1 MSLVT
6 PLRNLDRGALDP
18 RRVRRDFPIFERNPD
33 LVFLDSGASAQ
44 KPSVVID
51 GVAEF
56 YRRDYANVH
65 RGVYRLS
72 ARSTE
77 LYEEAREKVRR
88 FLNAADAREIVFVR
102 NATEAI
108 NLVAY
113 SWGQTFLKAGDEVLI
128 TEMEHHANIVPWQ
141 LLRDRVGVKLVVA
154 PVDATNGLD
163 MAAFESLLSARTRL
177 VAVTHVANVTGAVLP
192 VESIVRLAHGKGAKV
207 LLDGCQ
213 AAPRLPLDLQALD
226 CDFYVFSGHKTY
238 GPTGIGVLYGK
249 KSLLDA
255 MPPWQGGGDMILE
268 VTFAKTT
275 FQDPPHRFEAGT
287 PDISGA
293 IGLGIA
299 LDYLEGLGRAAIL
312 EHEEALTGYGVD
324 RLSAMPGVHLV
335 GAGQRRLAILSVH
348 VDGIHPHDLATV
360 LDQHNVA
367 IRAGHHCAQPFLDKL
382 GLAATARASLGIY
395 NDESDIDALADA
407 IRAAQTMFKVAK

>member
-382 GLAATARASLGIY
+382 GLVATARASLGIY

>member
-1 MSLVT
+1 MTLVT
-6 PLRNLDRGALDP
+6 PLRTVGRATLDP
-18 RRVRRDFPIFERNPD
+18 RRVRCDFPIFERNPG

-44 KPSVVID
+44 KPAAVID

-77 LYEEAREKVRR
+77 LYEGAREKVRR
-88 FLNAADAREIVFVR
+88 FLNAGDAREIVFVR
-102 NATEAI
+102 NATEGI
-108 NLVAY
+108 NLVAN
-113 SWGQTFLKAGDEVLI
+113 SWGATFLKAGDEVLI

-141 LLRDRVGVKLVVA
+141 LLRDRVGLKLVVA

-163 MAAFESLLSARTRL
+163 MAKFAALLSARTKL
-177 VAVTHVANVTGAVLP
+177 VAVTHLSNVTGAVVP
-192 VESIVRLAHGKGAKV
+192 VESVIRLAHEKGAKV

-213 AAPRLPLDLQALD
+213 AAPRLPVDVRALD

-249 KSLLDA
+249 KALLDA

-268 VTFAKTT
+268 VTFERTT

-299 LDYLEGLGRAAIL
+299 LDYIEGLGRDAIL

-324 RLSAMPGVHLV
+324 RLSSIPGVHLLS
-335 GAGQRRLAILSVH
+335 GGQRRLAILSVH

-360 LDQHNVA
+360 LDQHQVA
-367 IRAGHHCAQPFLDKL
+367 IRAGHHCAQPFLDRL
-382 GLAATARASLGIY
+382 GLAATARASLGVY
-395 NDESDIDALADA
+395 NDEGDIDALADA
-407 IRAAQTMFKVAK
+407 IKAAQKMFKTTK